1 MIKFVYSLFSQETRA
16 YQERLQEAINQDRV
30 IEKAGKPNN
39 QAVPFCLHSLIDS
52 ASSSAK

>member
-39 QAVPFCLHSLIDS
+39 QAVPFVFTL
-52 ASSSAK
+52 